1 MFLFL
6 GWVGCLEQGSKA
18 MPGWDAPV
26 HIDAKPQH
34 TTIDPGLK
42 KYHTW
47 TKTGSRHFSTS
58 TPVQETAE
66 KDVAAMQLDQVSL
79 HSACRSL
86 CRNSSLSL
94 PIFFPSKAT

>member
-1 MFLFL
+1 
-6 GWVGCLEQGSKA
+6 

-26 HIDAKPQH
+26 HTDAKPQH
-34 TTIDPGLK
+34 ATIDPGLK

-47 TKTGSRHFSTS
+47 TNTGSRHFSTS
-58 TPVQETAE
+58 THSLVQETAE

-86 CRNSSLSL
+86 CRNSFLSLS
-94 PIFFPSKAT
+94 IFFPSKAT

>member
-1 MFLFL
+1 
-6 GWVGCLEQGSKA
+6 

-26 HIDAKPQH
+26 HTDAKPQH

-47 TKTGSRHFSTS
+47 TKTSSRHFSTS
-58 TPVQETAE
+58 THSPVQETAE

-94 PIFFPSKAT
+94 SLSLSIFFPSKAT